1 MKIDKLGG
9 TEKRADQITQVSS
22 GWAVSVMMKQQMLA
36 KAKCDQRT
44 DFNKR
49 VSVSVVRSRKKS
61 SRHEKNGFNGYI
73 LTFDTQE

>member
-1 MKIDKLGG
+1 
-9 TEKRADQITQVSS
+9 
-22 GWAVSVMMKQQMLA
+22 MMKQQMLA

-73 LTFDTQE
+73 LTFDTQEWLDI